1 MEATPLGIG
10 CPNVTNIPIGI
21 TDRSLLLTEDDKPF
35 REHLAQALEARGFT
49 VTACENL
56 AQSLSQLEADPPAF
70 AVVDLK
76 LGDGNGLRIV
86 ELLKRKRPE
95 ARSVVLTGYGD
106 INIAV
111 TAIKAGAVNFL
122 FKPADADDV
131 VSALLAT
138 SEPLELP
145 ANIKSADRVW
155 WEHIQ
160 RIYEMSGRNISKAA
174 RRLKLHRRSLQRILG
189 KKAPK

>member
-1 MEATPLGIG
+1 MEVAVKLI
-10 CPNVTNIPIGI
+10 
-21 TDRSLLLTEDDKPF
+21 DRSLLLAEDDKPF
-35 REHLAQALEARGFT
+35 REHLGQALEARGFS

-56 AQSLSQLEADPPAF
+56 TQSLAHLGDDPPAF
-70 AVVDLK
+70 AVIDLK

-95 ARSVVLTGYGD
+95 ARSVVLTGYGNID
-106 INIAV
+106 IAV
-111 TAIKAGAVNFL
+111 RAIKAGATNFL
-122 FKPADADDV
+122 VKPADADDI

-138 SEPLELP
+138 SEPAELP

-160 RIYEMSGRNISKAA
+160 RIYEMSGRNISEAA
-174 RRLKLHRRSLQRILG
+174 RRLNLHRRSLQRILG

>member
-1 MEATPLGIG
+1 
-10 CPNVTNIPIGI
+10 VTNIPIDI
-21 TDRSLLLTEDDKPF
+21 TDRSLLLTEDDKAF

-49 VTACENL
+49 IIACENL
-56 AQSLSQLEADPPAF
+56 TQGLAHLGDDPPAF
-70 AVVDLK
+70 AVIDLN

-111 TAIKAGAVNFL
+111 TAIKAGATNFL
-122 FKPADADDV
+122 LKPADADDV

-160 RIYEMSGRNISKAA
+160 RIYEMSGRNISEAA

>member
-1 MEATPLGIG
+1 
-10 CPNVTNIPIGI
+10 VTNIPIDI

-35 REHLAQALEARGFT
+35 REHLDQALEARGFT

-70 AVVDLK
+70 AVVDLQ

-111 TAIKAGAVNFL
+111 TAIKAGATNFL
-122 FKPADADDV
+122 LKPADADDV

-160 RIYEMSGRNISKAA
+160 RIYEMSGRNISEAA

>member
-1 MEATPLGIG
+1 VLSADG
-10 CPNVTNIPIGI
+10 
-21 TDRSLLLTEDDKPF
+21 
-35 REHLAQALEARGFT
+35 LAPDTTG
-49 VTACENL
+49 
-56 AQSLSQLEADPPAF
+56 
-70 AVVDLK
+70 
-76 LGDGNGLRIV
+76 
-86 ELLKRKRPE
+86 
-95 ARSVVLTGYGD
+95 VLTGYGD

-111 TAIKAGAVNFL
+111 TAIKAGATNFL
-122 FKPADADDV
+122 LKPADADDV

-160 RIYEMSGRNISKAA
+160 RIYEMSGRNISEAA